1 MHDISTQL
9 GVESVS
15 WPGDPPYERYLVSS
29 IAKGDAAEARRR
41 TPIPARRDAPA
52 APGEGV
58 AAGNANPLGAGL
70 PIGTPGTP
78 VVPPVHPPACPVG
91 AVFSLRIVPP
101 VPSPAVFSCRRY
113 THRRSFRC
121 GSRLPGIPPVGVLA
135 ALPGIPPVGVL
146 AALPGIP
153 PVGVLA
159 ALPGIPPVGVLA
171 ALGREFLLTPGLSRR
186 AGSAPGFGLF

>member
-1 MHDISTQL
+1 VIHFRRMHDISTQL

-70 PIGTPGTP
+70 PIGTPRPP

-91 AVFSLRIVPP
+91 AVFS
-101 VPSPAVFSCRRY
+101 
-113 THRRSFRC
+113 
-121 GSRLPGIPPVGVLA
+121 
-135 ALPGIPPVGVL
+135 
-146 AALPGIP
+146 
-153 PVGVLA
+153 LA